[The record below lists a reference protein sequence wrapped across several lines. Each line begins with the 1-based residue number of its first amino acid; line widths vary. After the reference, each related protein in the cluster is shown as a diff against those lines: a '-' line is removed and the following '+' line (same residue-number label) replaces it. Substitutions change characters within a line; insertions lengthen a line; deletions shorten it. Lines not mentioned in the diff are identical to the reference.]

1 MASGTWPRLTS
12 FSASVLLDG
21 DWKVTFRCCLAK
33 SPSFWARYSAMW
45 SGFGNQSSST
55 VVLVMAW
62 LPLELELE
70 LEPDGEEDDEPHAT
84 AADNTAAAPRI
95 SAPRLRPLRTAVMEL
110 TVSPLVPMG
119 R

>member
-21 DWKVTFRCCLAK
+21 DWKVTLRCCLAK
-33 SPSFWARYSAMW
+33 SPSFCARYSAMW

-62 LPLELELE
+62 APLELEPE
-70 LEPDGEEDDEPHAT
+70 LAPDEEDEPHAT

>member
-21 DWKVTFRCCLAK
+21 DWKVTFRCCLVK
-33 SPSFWARYSAMW
+33 SPSFCARYSAMW

-55 VVLVMAW
+55 VVLVIAW
-62 LPLELELE
+62 ALLELE
-70 LEPDGEEDDEPHAT
+70 LEPDDDEDDEPHAT